1 MKPFIIPQA
10 QTQWHTFCTK
20 CLTSNHLT
28 DKYYGKKWKVLGM
41 EHVGVRGNAILS
53 EQGQA
58 KKTSLYDS
66 ETECCVLQ
74 AADTS
79 GAEPVADQSLCQC
92 VP

>member
-1 MKPFIIPQA
+1 
-10 QTQWHTFCTK
+10 
-20 CLTSNHLT
+20 
-28 DKYYGKKWKVLGM
+28 M